1 MRSVPPT
8 GWQEKQV
15 AEATDSKSSRRGN
28 LPNDLPQVVHRRL
41 IGFLGLFLPV
51 LLYVVAGLRPTEGL
65 PSWVL
70 LPSVS
75 AYYYTGAVSVFVGV
89 LFSLGLFLFSYPGY
103 KDVIADRVVGWVGGS
118 AALGVAL
125 FPTAAPDGLSEPS
138 WWSPGLRVVHYVA
151 AVLLFSAFIL
161 FAVWLFRK
169 SSIPDKRNRPPEKQL
184 RDAVCLTCGITMIG
198 CVLWA
203 ASSLVTQAPI
213 FWPEAIAIVAFA
225 ISWLVKGQIHRPVL
239 MAIRHLLA
247 SPTTE

>member
-1 MRSVPPT
+1 M
-8 GWQEKQV
+8 GLQEKPLTASESNRV
-15 AEATDSKSSRRGN
+15 GDVPR
-28 LPNDLPQVVHRRL
+28 DLSQCIHRRL
-41 IGFLGLFLPV
+41 IGFLGLLLPV

-65 PSWVL
+65 PNWVL

-75 AYYYTGAVSVFVGV
+75 AYYYTGAGSVFVGV
-89 LFSLGLFLFSYPGY
+89 LFALSLFLFSYPGY
-103 KDVIADRVVGWVGGS
+103 KDVLADRVVGWLGGS

-125 FPTAAPDGLSEPS
+125 FPTAAPDGLAEPS
-138 WWSPGLRVVHYVA
+138 WWSPGERVVHYLS

-169 SSIPDKRNRPPEKQL
+169 SSVPDKRNRPPEKRR

-203 ASSLVTQAPI
+203 ASSLITQAPI

-225 ISWLVKGQIHRPVL
+225 ISWLIKGQVHRPVL
-239 MAIRHLLA
+239 VAIRHLLA
-247 SPTTE
+247 GPGSE